1 MREPT
6 QNLNIND
13 ITSEIYTIA
22 PTQLDY
28 IATIFGNTVADTM
41 NMRPFAPKIRQI
53 ARAALN
59 HALKSARTQGEKK
72 QPQN

>member
-1 MREPT
+1 MREPV
-6 QNLNIND
+6 QELNIND

-28 IATIFGNTVADTM
+28 IAKLFGDTVADTM
-41 NMRPFAPKIRQI
+41 NMRTFAPKIRQI

-59 HALKSARTQGEKK
+59 HALRSARTQGGKK
-72 QPQN
+72 